1 MIEDRC
7 AESIHPGDWSF
18 DGTGKALFSD
28 LRNRLIYLV
37 TSHLAFRFVTD
48 AGAADAEL
56 DEILNHLWRKECGET
71 RPVAVPS
78 KDMMLPTRMLT

>member
-1 MIEDRC
+1 MIEDGR
-7 AESIHPGDWSF
+7 AESVHSGNWSF

-37 TSHLAFRFVTD
+37 PSHLAFRFVTD
-48 AGAADAEL
+48 AGAADAGL
-56 DEILNHLWRKECGET
+56 NEILDHLWRKECGET
-71 RPVAVPS
+71 WPVAVPS